1 MAELT
6 IVVPDLMALADLA
19 IRDPL
24 RWPVM
29 NRVLARG
36 RLLPCQGQPGEG
48 FARALGLKGGVG
60 GLARYCFLND
70 TGHLPEGGCARLDP
84 VEVGVGPRG
93 LFLRSACMPDLQRD
107 EADALILEL
116 DHLMTEFGWHLEAS
130 VPSRWYVLTRE
141 PLRAGLGP
149 PILAEGEN
157 LMERLAG
164 NDLAKEWA
172 KLLNEIQILLHQH
185 PVNLKR
191 EQEGKAQANCLWP
204 WGGGTD
210 HSLDG
215 ARPVAFW
222 SDGDPVLGGIAR
234 VLEQPVGSAESLAEV
249 SDSWFGS
256 SLVSLAASGPREQRL
271 DRLEQAW
278 LAPLASRRVKPWKL
292 ILSDLDGAGYKMG
305 LIDWWAR
312 WRKTPVPG
320 DEQ

>member
-6 IVVPDLMALADLA
+6 IVVPDLMALAELA

-24 RWPVM
+24 RWPAM
-29 NRVLARG
+29 NRVLAKA
-36 RLLPCQGQPGEG
+36 RLLPARGQPGEA

-60 GLARYCFLND
+60 GLARYCFFHD
-70 TGHLPEGGCARLDP
+70 TGQLPQGGCARLDP

-93 LFLRSACMPDLQRD
+93 LFLRSASMPDLQRE

-149 PILAEGEN
+149 PIIAEGEN

-164 NDLAKEWA
+164 NELAKDWA

-191 EQEGKAQANCLWP
+191 EQAGKAQANCLWP

-215 ARPVAFW
+215 ARKVAFY
-222 SDGDPVLGGIAR
+222 SDGDPVLGGIAK
-234 VLEQPVGSAESLAEV
+234 VLGQAVGKAESLEEV
-249 SDSWFGS
+249 PGSWLGS
-256 SLVSLAASGPREQRL
+256 TLVSLAASGP
-271 DRLEQAW
+271 AY
-278 LAPLASRRVKPWKL
+278 PTPPF
-292 ILSDLDGAGYKMG
+292 LDGLSG
-305 LIDWWAR
+305 
-312 WRKTPVPG
+312 
-320 DEQ
+320 

>member
-6 IVVPDLMALADLA
+6 IVVPDLMAMAELA

-24 RWPVM
+24 RWPAM
-29 NRVLARG
+29 NRVLAQG
-36 RLLPCQGQPGEG
+36 KSLTGQGQAGEG
-48 FARALGLKGGVG
+48 FSRALGLKRGVG
-60 GLARYCFLND
+60 GLARYCFLYD
-70 TGHLPEGGCARLDP
+70 TGQLPEGGCARLDP

-93 LFLRSACMPDLQRD
+93 LFLRSASMPDLQRE

-149 PILAEGEN
+149 PILAEGES

-164 NDLAKEWA
+164 NDLAKEWS

-191 EQEGKAQANCLWP
+191 EQEGRAQANCLWP

-210 HSLDG
+210 HSLEG
-215 ARPVAFW
+215 ARPVALW
-222 SDGDPVLGGIAR
+222 SDGDPVLGGIGK
-234 VLEQPVGSAESLAEV
+234 VLKRPVGKAVSL
-249 SDSWFGS
+249 SGLSGGWFGS
-256 SLVSLAASGPREQRL
+256 SLVSLVASGPREQRL
-271 DRLEQAW
+271 DALERDW
-278 LAPLASRRVKPWKL
+278 LAPIAERRLKPWKL
-292 ILSDLDGAGYKMG
+292 ILSDLDGAGYKLG
-305 LIDWWAR
+305 LLDWWMPG
-312 WRKTPVPG
+312 RKKPLPG
-320 DEQ
+320 DG

>member
-6 IVVPDLMALADLA
+6 IVVPDLMALAELA

-24 RWPVM
+24 RWPAM
-29 NRVLARG
+29 NRVVATG
-36 RLLPCQGQPGEG
+36 RRLPAQGQPGEG

-60 GLARYCFLND
+60 GLARYCFAYD
-70 TGHLPEGGCARLDP
+70 TGRLPEGGCARLDP

-93 LFLRSACMPDLQRD
+93 LFLRSASMPDLQRE
-107 EADALILEL
+107 EADALILDL

-130 VPSRWYVLTRE
+130 APSRWYVLTRE

-164 NDLAKEWA
+164 NELAKEWGR
-172 KLLNEIQILLHQH
+172 LLNEIQILLHAH

-215 ARPVAFW
+215 ARQVAMW
-222 SDGDPVLGGIAR
+222 SDGDPVLGGIGK
-234 VLEQPVGSAESLAEV
+234 VLKKPVSKAESLAGISEN
-249 SDSWFGS
+249 WFGS
-256 SLVSLAASGPREQRL
+256 TLVSLVASGPREQRL
-271 DRLEQAW
+271 DALERDW
-278 LAPLASRRVKPWKL
+278 LAPIAGRGLKPWKL
-292 ILSDLDGAGYKMG
+292 VLSDLDGAGYKMG
-305 LIDWWAR
+305 LLDWWAR
-312 WRKTPVPG
+312 WRKAPLPG
-320 DEQ
+320 DQ